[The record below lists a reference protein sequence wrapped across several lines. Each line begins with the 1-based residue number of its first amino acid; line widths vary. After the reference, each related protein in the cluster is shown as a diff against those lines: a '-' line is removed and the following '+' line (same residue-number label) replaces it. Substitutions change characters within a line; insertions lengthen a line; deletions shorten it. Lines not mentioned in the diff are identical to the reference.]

1 MMNFIV
7 SGQPKLG
14 HESWPPPTDD
24 KVLSDRLYGQRGAKE
39 RTRMEIKFEKIGD
52 RLLTYY
58 HFSKLMDVTSCLTD
72 EEKKMNPPAD
82 HGRKGSFFVMSLRMD
97 GYYSTDFSK
106 IYTLLEEMYEKHVNG
121 KVLKMSKEGYLVYQ
135 IMKLEEAKEIWE
147 NITSELKV
155 RGENSFLK
163 QTKPI
168 PGDIS
173 IKGTKT
179 SDYFSV
185 EDTEK
190 NIENVLIQKG
200 GVFVI
205 SPNEMKARME
215 RIKKQENDPKDD
227 NPNGERITQ
236 HEFDAFVKTTEDVQE
251 LTSTT
256 DKSISQKIKNLVLL
270 LTRRNNADK
279 EWLEKLTS
287 LSEEQ
292 EIIIEKINAFGER
305 IQIPSQNN
313 DHVKKTWLPIVLIVL
328 GLIGLWL
335 CISVINLKG
344 KVKTLVEQIDSL
356 TVQIDSLTVN
366 SGFSTFE
373 MNGISGLQNNE
384 PEKKSEGVVTVNN
397 DGEAALITLLDLRK
411 TDGTDVSNMRK
422 GNSYVVTAKSGPSGK
437 RKEAK
442 GTGTFSCDE
451 GENKGINWRQVGN
464 KCYITVYEDATAK
477 RVTLKYDYQLDNEEK
492 SLSKNITIQ

>member
-24 KVLSDRLYGQRGAKE
+24 KVLSDRLYGQRGAKD

-135 IMKLEEAKEIWE
+135 IMKLEDAKEIWE

-168 PGDIS
+168 PDDIL

-190 NIENVLIQKG
+190 DIESVLIQKG
-200 GVFVI
+200 GVFVL
-205 SPNEMKARME
+205 SPDVMKARNE
-215 RIKKQENDPKDD
+215 KIKQLEKRLNDEI
-227 NPNGERITQ
+227 PNEERITQ
-236 HEFDAFVKTTEDVQE
+236 HEFDAFVKASEDVQE
-251 LTSTT
+251 LASTT
-256 DKSISQKIKNLVLL
+256 DKSLSQKIKNLVLL

-292 EIIIEKINAFGER
+292 EIIIEKINAYGGR
-305 IQIPSQNN
+305 IQTPSQNN
-313 DHVKKTWLPIVLIVL
+313 DHVKKTWLAIVLIVL

-335 CISVINLKG
+335 CYSVINLNR

-366 SGFSTFE
+366 SGSSTFQ

-384 PEKKSEGVVTVNN
+384 PEKKSEEEVTVNN
-397 DGEAALITLLDLRK
+397 DGEAALITLLGLQKNDV
-411 TDGTDVSNMRK
+411 TDVSNMSK
-422 GNSYVVTAKSGPSGK
+422 GNFYVVTAKSELSGQH
-437 RKEAK
+437 KEAK

-451 GENKGINWRQVGN
+451 GEDKGIIWRQVGN
-464 KCYITVYEDATAK
+464 KCYITVCNNATVK
-477 RVTLKYDYQLDNEEK
+477 KVTLRYDYQLDNEK
-492 SLSKNITIQ
+492 KFLSKDITIQ